1 LTQQNKSV
9 SKENISKNQE
19 TIENNTPQT
28 ELNKEPNMT
37 KENNQK
43 LLNIINPFFNK
54 TSFLITQSQP
64 PMKRANNKNHITE
77 LGQKY
82 LKTLRRVKNNKEN
95 FANIKTSKKIN
106 LNSNVMK
113 ERMNK
118 NQSSLLKNNFNT
130 DSKVKI
136 ETSILIPNNEISS
149 IDKEKIKDNCES
161 KNIQKFEIFTPI
173 KVNQVKDKFLKS
185 FKLKQI
191 KSTISFNNVK
201 KCNNNSRNSKNEKSL
216 SRSSKKIVVMKII
229 RTNSIINN
237 SSYLNTENRF
247 SVTRNSA
254 KLNRNSEDFDND
266 TQTKFFTTSQIYL
279 NKNYISTSKLDMPK
293 NKSNEEN
300 IAEKNRITKNNR
312 IERKKGFALQEIS
325 PYSNK

>member
-1 LTQQNKSV
+1 
-9 SKENISKNQE
+9 
-19 TIENNTPQT
+19 
-28 ELNKEPNMT
+28 MT

-64 PMKRANNKNHITE
+64 LMKRANNKNHVTE

-149 IDKEKIKDNCES
+149 IDKENIKDNCES

-191 KSTISFNNVK
+191 DMFKLSNIINIL
-201 KCNNNSRNSKNEKSL
+201 SKNIDFRKLSL
-216 SRSSKKIVVMKII
+216 Q
-229 RTNSIINN
+229 
-237 SSYLNTENRF
+237 YL
-247 SVTRNSA
+247 
-254 KLNRNSEDFDND
+254 L
-266 TQTKFFTTSQIYL
+266 I
-279 NKNYISTSKLDMPK
+279 M
-293 NKSNEEN
+293 
-300 IAEKNRITKNNR
+300 
-312 IERKKGFALQEIS
+312 
-325 PYSNK
+325 